1 MVGFLLEC
9 NRGGASLAA
18 AADTLRSF
26 SGVEA
31 RRSTRIEHP
40 VPLIVSGQNS
50 LGEPFQERTSA
61 LSFNLHG
68 CRYPSRHDFRVGTWV
83 ALQVAEIGSG
93 PISPLV
99 RALVRSIH
107 APRSPRELSQVGV
120 ELEIPANV
128 WGISSPPEDWVR
140 AIGGAVS
147 MSAAATAVAPAR
159 EPIPIDAIPA
169 PAETPPE
176 EESAQSVPVP
186 PPPPETRRQDAEK
199 AAAPAKPARVVIT
212 PDQLVQALQEKLLQ
226 AAEKAVETALASQ
239 LDEAVRRTLSTIDDI
254 RRTSMEQVEQFSAWQ
269 REALAHLPGEQNL
282 KVFDARLAEAQ
293 SRSEEQLALFRSRA
307 EEMAQRLEKIASE
320 ARRDLAETRKLVE
333 RITREFEPQ
342 IRARLD
348 ESVARAADEFDA
360 AAARVSDRQLVR
372 LMEDAQMTTR
382 ELSSQ
387 LEARGTEA
395 RSHLLSGANDTL
407 DEFRR
412 QLNVHAELAVSE
424 ATQRTTSSLASLDA
438 ENRTAC
444 EARRRSLEQDVAR
457 AAEQS
462 TDQFRTAIKAFLYS
476 CLVAAV
482 SAVDEHAKSTLD
494 GLVTAP
500 GKTPENIDL
509 PAASSEQGGGESNG

>member
-1 MVGFLLEC
+1 
-9 NRGGASLAA
+9 
-18 AADTLRSF
+18 
-26 SGVEA
+26 VEA

-93 PISPLV
+93 PISPLA

-254 RRTSMEQVEQFSAWQ
+254 RRAS
-269 REALAHLPGEQNL
+269 
-282 KVFDARLAEAQ
+282 
-293 SRSEEQLALFRSRA
+293 
-307 EEMAQRLEKIASE
+307 MAQ
-320 ARRDLAETRKLVE
+320 V
-333 RITREFEPQ
+333 
-342 IRARLD
+342 
-348 ESVARAADEFDA
+348 
-360 AAARVSDRQLVR
+360 
-372 LMEDAQMTTR
+372 
-382 ELSSQ
+382 
-387 LEARGTEA
+387 
-395 RSHLLSGANDTL
+395 
-407 DEFRR
+407 
-412 QLNVHAELAVSE
+412 
-424 ATQRTTSSLASLDA
+424 
-438 ENRTAC
+438 
-444 EARRRSLEQDVAR
+444 
-457 AAEQS
+457 
-462 TDQFRTAIKAFLYS
+462 
-476 CLVAAV
+476 
-482 SAVDEHAKSTLD
+482 
-494 GLVTAP
+494 
-500 GKTPENIDL
+500 
-509 PAASSEQGGGESNG
+509 